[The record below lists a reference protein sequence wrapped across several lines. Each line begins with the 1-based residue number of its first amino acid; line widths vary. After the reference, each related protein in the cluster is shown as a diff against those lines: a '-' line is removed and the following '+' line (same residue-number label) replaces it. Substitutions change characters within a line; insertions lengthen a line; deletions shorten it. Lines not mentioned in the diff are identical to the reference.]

1 MKEKIIDF
9 FTFRKPIG
17 RFLYLIYTLCC
28 ALLNLFGYLIFTS
41 IELPNIGW
49 AVIGLLFLLILP
61 LLLYINTIM
70 MMKRFWDIFA
80 KKYIAVI
87 VTVLYYLLITLV
99 VIFSKEDNTVEGFI
113 ITIFGIVLLLVKG
126 RITGKNEEVSL
137 STQVEGD
144 SQEG

>member
-17 RFLYLIYTLCC
+17 RFLYLMYTLCC
-28 ALLNLFGYLIFTS
+28 ALFNILGYLIFTS

-126 RITGKNEEVSL
+126 RITNKNEEVSL

>member
-1 MKEKIIDF
+1 
-9 FTFRKPIG
+9 
-17 RFLYLIYTLCC
+17 
-28 ALLNLFGYLIFTS
+28 
-41 IELPNIGW
+41 
-49 AVIGLLFLLILP
+49 
-61 LLLYINTIM
+61 M

-126 RITGKNEEVSL
+126 RITGKKEEVSL